1 MIWTKQRWTSIPIG
15 AVAAWV
21 SRAADAS
28 KKRLSI
34 TGIVLRYGSKPAH
47 ASCYAAI
54 AIALDRENG
63 LRVVALECDDL
74 PQAQDEVRQQ
84 ALAWT
89 DEGTTR

>member
-1 MIWTKQRWTSIPIG
+1 MIWTKQHWNRIPIG
-15 AVAAWV
+15 AEAAWV
-21 SRAADAS
+21 TRSADE
-28 KKRLSI
+28 RHRVSI

-89 DEGTTR
+89 DEGTAP